1 MQEPPTLAQACTQ
14 TSPKLLPKIAHF
26 SRLSPDIRDA
36 KVDEHNNANVDKIAA
51 RVHDSVENV
60 LDEAILQVEASEQ
73 ALVAAA
79 SRRFEKY
86 VAEANPKSLKMSQIT
101 ESAGASKFNDTMNN
115 LIEVQDLNTFKLQLI
130 DAKSEDPPPDTLCR
144 SKIRPSSKRKL
155 DSLLAEKPTTI
166 GQREDVIN
174 DETVPEKDSK

>member
-1 MQEPPTLAQACTQ
+1 M
-14 TSPKLLPKIAHF
+14 AHF

-36 KVDEHNNANVDKIAA
+36 KVDQHNNANLKVDSSPKLAA

-86 VAEANPKSLKMSQIT
+86 VTEASPKNLRMSQST

-115 LIEVQDLNTFKLQLI
+115 LIELQDINVFKVQLI
-130 DAKSEDPPPDTLCR
+130 DAKSEDPPADSVSRP
-144 SKIRPSSKRKL
+144 KIRPNSKRKF

-166 GQREDVIN
+166 GQREDVKSS
-174 DETVPEKDSK
+174 ETAPEKDAK